1 MGFRSIEELQEQNQK
16 LLGVVR
22 ELSAEQDAR
31 EETLADVRTAQLT
44 ERLEATLR
52 ELDEIRASRDRHV
65 QLSEA
70 IVRQRDMYKA
80 MLTDGSLQVGAL
92 RAHAQD
98 IITQA
103 LRASSFIALML
114 NVNCFAIWSVFP
126 CFANT
131 G

>member
-114 NVNCFAIWSVFP
+114 NICIAV
-126 CFANT
+126 
-131 G
+131 

>member
-1 MGFRSIEELQEQNQK
+1 MGSRSIEELQEQNQK

-31 EETLADVRTAQLT
+31 EESLADVRTAQLT

-80 MLTDGSLQVGAL
+80 MLTDGSLQVGA
-92 RAHAQD
+92 RARMRK
-98 IITQA
+98 TSSRRLCVQA
-103 LRASSFIALML
+103 FLS
-114 NVNCFAIWSVFP
+114 P
-126 CFANT
+126 
-131 G
+131 

>member
-22 ELSAEQDAR
+22 ELSADQDAR
-31 EETLADVRTAQLT
+31 EESLADVRTAQLT

-80 MLTDGSLQVGAL
+80 MLTDGSLQVSAH
-92 RAHAQD
+92 AHAQD
-98 IITQA
+98 VITQA

-114 NVNCFAIWSVFP
+114 SVCFAI
-126 CFANT
+126 
-131 G
+131 

>member
-1 MGFRSIEELQEQNQK
+1 MGSRSIEELQEQNQK

-31 EETLADVRTAQLT
+31 EESLADVRTAQLT

-52 ELDEIRASRDRHV
+52 EVDEIRASRDRHV

-80 MLTDGSLQVGAL
+80 MLTDGSLQVRA
-92 RAHAQD
+92 RAHDVIA
-98 IITQA
+98 QA
-103 LRASSFIALML
+103 LRARILIALML
-114 NVNCFAIWSVFP
+114 NVCFAIRSVFREYRLSDVRL
-126 CFANT
+126 
-131 G
+131 